1 VELDNRL
8 IPVLSK
14 ASGEGVLV
22 DLQWPFHALYLRYHF
37 ATLVLELIQ
46 DVWIFRFRMWSLLTL
61 STQLQPLLHPAS
73 SCVLLFGGPS
83 ELLTSG
89 ASERILHE
97 SLRQID
103 EFAMHMIQKR
113 MQKLLESSTEL
124 RSGLNSDDAPEP
136 LSSPPHMDLL
146 SWFMGVATEAEKLRT
161 LDSSGGDDQKRGG
174 YSDVFLRDIVI
185 SFLLAGR
192 DTSSSGKKTFR
203 REKKKPIL
211 EKTVRNLILHLF
223 LFSSCRNLLVTK

>member
-1 VELDNRL
+1 M
-8 IPVLSK
+8 SGSF
-14 ASGEGVLV
+14 ASECE
-22 DLQWPFHALYLRYHF
+22 ACS
-37 ATLVLELIQ
+37 
-46 DVWIFRFRMWSLLTL
+46 RFRHSY
-61 STQLQPLLHPAS
+61 SHYFIPLS

-146 SWFMGVATEAEKLRT
+146 SRFMGVA
-161 LDSSGGDDQKRGG
+161 
-174 YSDVFLRDIVI
+174 
-185 SFLLAGR
+185 
-192 DTSSSGKKTFR
+192 
-203 REKKKPIL
+203 
-211 EKTVRNLILHLF
+211 N
-223 LFSSCRNLLVTK
+223 